1 MCGFSSA
8 WKLNREG
15 MAACNDGKFG
25 QAESNLLRAIS
36 LAGCNS
42 KKIHRATMYNNL
54 SVVYQMS
61 GKIDDAVDAYNQA
74 VSNLNPDHKGQAA
87 LINRM
92 KSKIDALKKFDI

>member
-1 MCGFSSA
+1 MCSFSSA

-15 MAACNDGKFG
+15 MAACNNGEFDK
-25 QAESNLLRAIS
+25 AESNILRAIS

-74 VSNLNPDHKGQAA
+74 VNHLNPEHKGQAA

-92 KSKIDALKKFDI
+92 KSKIEALKNFTV

>member
-8 WKLNREG
+8 WRLNREG
-15 MAACNDGKFG
+15 MVACNDGKFDK
-25 QAESNLLRAIS
+25 AESNILRAIS

-61 GKIDDAVDAYNQA
+61 GKIDEAVDAYNKA
-74 VSNLNPDHKGQAA
+74 VSNLNPEHKGQAA

-92 KSKIDALKKFDI
+92 KSKMDTLKKVVV